1 MEVAAGV
8 RRLGTRY
15 TNFYLIEEG
24 GKLTLLDTGLP
35 GYWKHLVRELA
46 QMGRRL
52 EDIDAILLTHHH
64 PDHIGQ
70 AERVRRVSGASTYA
84 HARDAKIIN
93 SPVRPRPPRFLSQG
107 WHPFLFRYLLHSI
120 LAGATRHIPVN
131 HVNTFADGDVLDVP
145 GRPRVIHVP
154 GHTAGSCAL
163 LLQPRSVLFSADALV
178 TYDGLTGKPGPT
190 LLPDFVNE
198 NTRLALGSL
207 SAIEGLEAAVMLPG
221 HGEPWRDGV
230 REAVRLVRQNWQA
243 AAPRSRVPLGD
254 ATEARPRVR
263 AAWGT
268 TTGDHPREAG
278 SGNE

>member
-1 MEVAAGV
+1 MEVASGV
-8 RRLGTRY
+8 WRLGTRY

-46 QMGRRL
+46 QIGRRL

-64 PDHIGQ
+64 PDHTGL

-84 HARDAKIIN
+84 HARDATVIS
-93 SPVRPRPPRFLSQG
+93 SPVRPRPPRFLSEG
-107 WHPFLFRYLLHSI
+107 WHPFLFQYLLYSI
-120 LAGATRHIPVN
+120 LAGAARHTPVS
-131 HVNTFADGDVLDVP
+131 HVKNFADGEVLDVP

-163 LLQPRSVLFSADALV
+163 LLQQRGVLFSADALV

-198 NTRLALGSL
+198 DTSLALKSL
-207 SAIEGLEAAVMLPG
+207 SAIEGLQADIVLPG

-230 REAVRLVRQNWQA
+230 REAVRLVHRSWPAVALMSA
-243 AAPRSRVPLGD
+243 AHPGD
-254 ATEARPRVR
+254 GLKVRP
-263 AAWGT
+263 
-268 TTGDHPREAG
+268 
-278 SGNE
+278 